1 MKQRKT
7 YLIGDP
13 AVREKLNRRLRIAWK
28 VTVYSFACIGL
39 FALSFAVSYILH
51 H

>member
-13 AVREKLNRRLRIAWK
+13 AVREKIQRFFRIAWK
-28 VTVYSFACIGL
+28 SIVYAFACIGL
-39 FALSFAVSYILH
+39 FSVSYLVGYILNH
-51 H
+51 

>member
-1 MKQRKT
+1 MKTKT

-13 AVREKLNRRLRIAWK
+13 VKRKKIRRTARIAWQS
-28 VTVYSFACIGL
+28 VVYAFACIGL
-39 FALSFAVSYILH
+39 FAVSFAVSYILH